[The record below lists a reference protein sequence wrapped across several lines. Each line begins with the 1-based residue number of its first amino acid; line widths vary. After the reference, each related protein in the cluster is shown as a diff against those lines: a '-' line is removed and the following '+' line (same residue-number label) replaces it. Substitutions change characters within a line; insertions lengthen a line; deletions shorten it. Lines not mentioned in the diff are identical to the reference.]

1 MHTKKIIYTGMALL
15 CCVGLSAC
23 GKSAKQLNNI
33 GIEYYNDSE
42 YENAVDAFS
51 EAADKDKEGK
61 AEYYVNLGKS
71 YLELG
76 EYENAQTA
84 FLSALKKEA
93 DNEEA
98 YRGLGVVYYFSGD
111 YPDAMDAFKRI
122 IDNAGRDYNDME
134 LEALQYYASLQ
145 SYYGDN
151 AGAIDSY
158 TILIRKNYNTAQ
170 QYFLRGSIFAGQGM
184 ENEAVLDYE
193 EALKLYSDD
202 YEIYYNMYT
211 NLLQAGFTQ
220 RAESYLRRA
229 LNVECA
235 DNLLK
240 GKTYYIIEDYEN
252 AQKFLSKASDEGQK
266 EADFYLAMTYEKLGD
281 DEEAKAMYEAYIND
295 NPSDARVYNQY
306 GMYYLNK
313 GDYDSALG
321 YFSAGLATGGSE
333 ARREL
338 LFNQACCYEYLHQ
351 YSMAFTKFEE
361 YIKEYP
367 DDAAAKH
374 EYEFYTLTA

>member
-1 MHTKKIIYTGMALL
+1 MGKKSILFTGIAML
-15 CCVGLSAC
+15 CCAGLSAC

-33 GIEYYNDSE
+33 GIEYYNNAD
-42 YENAVDAFS
+42 YEKAADAFA
-51 EAADKDKEGK
+51 EAVDKDKEGK
-61 AEYYVNLGKS
+61 AEYYVNLGKA
-71 YLELG
+71 YLEL
-76 EYENAQTA
+76 EDYENAGISYR
-84 FLSALKKEA
+84 SALEKEP

-98 YRGLGVVYYFSGD
+98 YRGLGIVYYFTGD
-111 YPDAMDAFKRI
+111 YPDAMDSFGKI
-122 IDNAGRDYNDME
+122 IDNAGRDYSELE

-158 TILIRKNYNTAQ
+158 TILIRKNYNVAQ
-170 QYFLRGSIFAGQGM
+170 QYFLRGSIYAEQEM

-202 YEIYYNMYT
+202 YEVYYNIYT
-211 NLLQAGFTQ
+211 NLLKAGFSQ

-252 AQKFLSKASDEGQK
+252 ARKYLSKASDEGK
-266 EADFYLAMTYEKLGD
+266 GEADFYLAMTYEKLD
-281 DEEAKAMYEAYIND
+281 NDEEAKAMYEEYLKQY
-295 NPSDARVYNQY
+295 PSDARAYNQY
-306 GMYYLNK
+306 GMYYMDK
-313 GDYDSALG
+313 GDYEKALG
-321 YFSAGLATGGSE
+321 YFSAGLATGSSE
-333 ARREL
+333 AGREL
-338 LFNQACCYEYLHQ
+338 MFNQACCYEYLHQ

-361 YIKEYP
+361 YLKEYP

-374 EYEFYTLTA
+374 EYEFLSTR

>member
-1 MHTKKIIYTGMALL
+1 MRTKRLIFTAMALL
-15 CCVGLSAC
+15 CCTSLSAC

-42 YENAVDAFS
+42 YKKAADAFS
-51 EAADKDKEGK
+51 QAVDKDKEGR
-61 AEYYVNLGKS
+61 AEYYVNLGKA

-76 EYENAQTA
+76 DYKNAQA
-84 FLSALKKEA
+84 SFMSALDKES

-98 YRGLGVVYYFSGD
+98 NSGLGVVYYFSGD
-111 YPDAMDAFKRI
+111 YSDALDAFGRI
-122 IDNAGRDYNDME
+122 VDNAGKDYDDIE

-145 SYYGDN
+145 SYYGDD

-158 TILIRKNYNTAQ
+158 TILIRKNYNVAQ
-170 QYFLRGSIFAGQGM
+170 QYFLRGSIYAGQRM

-193 EALKLYSDD
+193 EALKLYGDN
-202 YEIYYNMYT
+202 YEVYYNIYT
-211 NLLQAGFTQ
+211 NLLEAGFTQ

-240 GKTYYIIEDYEN
+240 GKTYYILKDYEN
-252 AQKFLSKASDEGQK
+252 AQKYLSKASNEGEK
-266 EADFYLAMTYEKLGD
+266 EAEFYLAMTYEKLGN
-281 DEEAKAMYEAYIND
+281 DEEARAMYEAYIKD
-295 NPSDARVYNQY
+295 NPSDGRVYNQY

-321 YFSAGLATGGSE
+321 YFSSGLATGSSE
-333 ARREL
+333 AKREL
-338 LFNQACCYEYLHQ
+338 MFNQACCYEYLHQ
-351 YSMAFTKFEE
+351 YSMAYAKFEE
-361 YIKEYP
+361 YLKEYP

-374 EYEFYTLTA
+374 EYEFLSTR